1 MELKCKTLINTSWLK
16 ELGFTEIG
24 ADKDKWEYI
33 IQKYCGYSDF
43 IYYEFENKRLVIQYK
58 CNQVELVNCTKK
70 DTLRRALSLIGY
82 KLKTLI

>member
-1 MELKCKTLINTSWLK
+1 MELKQKTLINTSWLK
-16 ELGFTEIG
+16 ELGFTEIS
-24 ADKDKWEYI
+24 ADKWEYI
-33 IQKYCGYSDF
+33 IQKYGGYSDF
-43 IYYEFENKRLVIQYK
+43 IYYDFENRRLVIQYK